1 MKTALWMTLA
11 LTLGCGDK
19 DQAADGISDADADAD
34 TDADCDTPLGTLSG
48 QVIEAL
54 PWTSGEQPASNAR
67 ISAMLGDEAPITI
80 LSDEDGLFSTPIM
93 AGVYTVHAYADDGCF
108 SEQITLDIEAC
119 SETEEILR
127 LIECIDGGGESDTGE

>member
-1 MKTALWMTLA
+1 MKIALWMTLA

-19 DQAADGISDADADAD
+19 DQAADGISDADAD

-48 QVIEAL
+48 QVVDAL
-54 PWTSGEQPASNAR
+54 PWLSEEQPASNAR

-93 AGVYTVHAYADDGCF
+93 AGVYTVQAYANDGCF
-108 SEQITLDIEAC
+108 SEQVTLDIEAC
-119 SETEEILR
+119 RETEEILR
-127 LIECIDGGGESDTGE
+127 LIECVDGGGESDTGD